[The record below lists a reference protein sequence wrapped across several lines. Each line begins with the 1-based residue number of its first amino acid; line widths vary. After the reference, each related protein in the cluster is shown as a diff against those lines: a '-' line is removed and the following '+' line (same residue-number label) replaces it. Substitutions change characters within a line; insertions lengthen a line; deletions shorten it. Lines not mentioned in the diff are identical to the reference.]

1 MANVILVHTDN
12 WEGLYIK
19 NKLVHQGHTIGRMQ
33 LLLYIKTKFPGNTTL
48 NEIIPDVFFADQEW
62 LDERGTY
69 PKDFKDVKI
78 RF

>member
-1 MANVILVHTDN
+1 
-12 WEGLYIK
+12 
-19 NKLVHQGHTIGRMQ
+19 MQ